1 MKKIKINPFVLLF
14 FVIIICILASYVVSP
29 GEFERQIVNGRTI
42 VIANSYHNLPKN
54 FLSPLVIF
62 KAIPYGII
70 GSSNVV
76 VLILLVGGSIEIYN
90 KSGIINAGI
99 NKLVHSVGTK
109 GGPLV
114 ISSLFIIFSILGGF
128 LGWIEVCIPF
138 APLVIPIFLALGYDT
153 IVGVSVLVLG
163 LMVGFMVGPT
173 NLYTVGI
180 AHQISQLPIFSG
192 LILRLI
198 IYFIYILITLVY
210 ILLYAKKIKK
220 YPEKS
225 YMKDIDVNDLKIN
238 VSKNENFTIRQK
250 ISLIILILTFVIS
263 VYGMLK
269 LKWDI
274 IDMTAFFILS
284 GVIAGLINKMN
295 ASDIANNFL
304 IGCKGA
310 FNGAMIV
317 GVARG
322 VQWSLEQ
329 GRIIDPLIY
338 GMFKL
343 LSGLPSIATAIAVF
357 LVVSI
362 LNGLVP
368 SGSGKAM
375 ALMPILMPLSELIG
389 LTRQT
394 MILSYQFG
402 DGLSNMVWFTYGG
415 LLLFL
420 SYGKIPLSKW
430 YKFVLPLILLLAILS
445 MIFLTIAVKISYGP
459 A

>member
-1 MKKIKINPFVLLF
+1 MKKIKLNAFVLLF
-14 FVIIICILASYVVSP
+14 FVIVLCILASYVVTP
-29 GEFERQIVNGRTI
+29 GEFQRQIINGRTI
-42 VIANSYHNLPKN
+42 VVANSYHNIPKN
-54 FLSPLVIF
+54 FLSPLAIF
-62 KAIPYGII
+62 KAIPYGIM
-70 GSSNVV
+70 GASNMV

-90 KSGIINAGI
+90 KSGTINAGI
-99 NKLVHSVGTK
+99 NKLVNSVGTK

-114 ISSLFIIFSILGGF
+114 IAVLFIVFAILGGF

-138 APLVIPIFLALGYDT
+138 APLVIPILLALGYDT

-173 NLYTVGI
+173 NIYTVGI
-180 AHQISQLPIFSG
+180 ADQISQLPIFSG
-192 LILRLI
+192 LGLRLI
-198 IYFIYILITLVY
+198 IYFIYIPITLIY
-210 ILLYAKKIKK
+210 ILWYAQRIRKN
-220 YPEKS
+220 PEKS
-225 YMKDIDVNDLKIN
+225 YMKDIDTTDLKVNI
-238 VSKNENFTIRQK
+238 SKNEPFTSIHK
-250 ISLIILILTFVIS
+250 ISLIILGLTFIIS

-269 LKWDI
+269 LKWNI
-274 IDMTAFFILS
+274 IDMTAVFILS
-284 GVIAGLINKMN
+284 GIIAGLINKMS
-295 ASDIANNFL
+295 ASDIADSFL
-304 IGCKGA
+304 VGCKSA

-322 VQWSLEQ
+322 VQWALEQ
-329 GRIIDPLIY
+329 GKIIDPIIY
-338 GMFKL
+338 GMSRML
-343 LSGLPSIATAIAVF
+343 QGLPSVATAIAVF
-357 LVVSI
+357 IVVSF

-394 MILSYQFG
+394 MILAYQFG
-402 DGLSNMVWFTYGG
+402 DGLSNIVWFTYGG

-430 YKFVLPLILLLAILS
+430 YKFVFPLILLLAILS
-445 MIFLTIAVKISYGP
+445 AIFLTIAVKISYGP

>member
-1 MKKIKINPFVLLF
+1 MKKIKLNAFVLLF
-14 FVIIICILASYVVSP
+14 FVIVLCILASYVVTP
-29 GEFERQIVNGRTI
+29 GEFERQVVNGRTM
-42 VIANSYHNLPKN
+42 VVANSYHNIPREI
-54 FLSPLVIF
+54 LSPLAIF
-62 KAIPYGII
+62 KAIPYGIM
-70 GSSNVV
+70 GASNMV

-90 KSGIINAGI
+90 KSGTINAGI
-99 NKLVHSVGTK
+99 NKLVNSVGTK

-114 ISSLFIIFSILGGF
+114 ITLLFIVFAILGGF

-138 APLVIPIFLALGYDT
+138 APLVIPILLALGYDT
-153 IVGVSVLVLG
+153 IVAVSVLVLG

-173 NLYTVGI
+173 NIYTVGI

-192 LILRLI
+192 LGLRLI
-198 IYFIYILITLVY
+198 IYFIYIPLTLIY
-210 ILLYAKKIKK
+210 ILWYANKIRKN
-220 YPEKS
+220 PEKS
-225 YMKDIDVNDLKIN
+225 YMKDIDVDDLKVTI
-238 VSKNENFTIRQK
+238 SKNENFTIYHK
-250 ISLIILILTFVIS
+250 VSLILLGLTFIIS

-269 LKWDI
+269 LKWNI
-274 IDMTAFFILS
+274 IDMTAVFIVS
-284 GVIAGLINKMN
+284 GIVAGLINKMS
-295 ASDIANNFL
+295 ASDIADSFL

-322 VQWSLEQ
+322 VQWALEQ
-329 GRIIDPLIY
+329 GKIIDPIIY
-338 GMFKL
+338 GMSKM
-343 LSGLPSIATAIAVF
+343 LSGLPSVATAIAVF
-357 LVVSI
+357 LVVSV

-402 DGLSNMVWFTYGG
+402 DGLSNIIWFTYGG

-430 YKFVLPLILLLAILS
+430 YKFVMPLIIILAILS